1 MDFAMSL
8 CYNVEQYHWKREGSL
23 NRKFNHGKL
32 FCKIIQKID
41 DMGMFLKR
49 ANFIAGNINL

>member
-8 CYNVEQYHWKREGSL
+8 CYNVEQYHWKWEGSL

-32 FCKIIQKID
+32 FCKIIQKN
-41 DMGMFLKR
+41 R
-49 ANFIAGNINL
+49 